1 MTRRVHF
8 RPEAAAEVLET
19 RDWYEQRQPGLGA
32 AFRATLD
39 RAIEKIAE
47 NPSHFRRVH
56 GGTRRGLLDRF
67 PYAVYFRLDDED
79 VIVLAVHGRQHPR
92 NWQTR

>member
-8 RPEAAAEVLET
+8 RPEAAAEALAT
-19 RDWYEQRQPGLGA
+19 RDWYEGRQPGLGT
-32 AFRATLD
+32 AFRAALD
-39 RAIEKIAE
+39 AVIEKIAE

-56 GGTRRGLLDRF
+56 DETRRALLDRF
-67 PYAVYFRLDDED
+67 PYAVYFRSEDED